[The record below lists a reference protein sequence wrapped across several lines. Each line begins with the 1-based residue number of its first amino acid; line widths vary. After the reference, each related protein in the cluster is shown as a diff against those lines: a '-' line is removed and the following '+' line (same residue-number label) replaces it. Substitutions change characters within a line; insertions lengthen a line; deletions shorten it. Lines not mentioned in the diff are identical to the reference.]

1 MTDAIE
7 HPKTLRQRDL
17 VLFTVSAILLPDI
30 LTSSASAGVSSIA
43 WWLLLG
49 LLFFFPMGLI
59 SAELGCSYPEQGGI
73 YTWIR
78 NAFGGR
84 WASRV
89 TYCYWVNMALWL
101 PSMFILFAGV
111 ANRLFDLE
119 ASLTIQ
125 IGIAI
130 AITWLTVAANV
141 VALKIGKWIP
151 NIGAISKFLLF
162 GALIAGTW
170 RFLSSHEVANAMTV
184 ETLTPSWGDGLQFI
198 PAIIYGMLGFELASA
213 GSAEMRNPRRDVP
226 RAILWSG
233 MIVLL
238 LSVLGTFAVLAT
250 IPVAGINIVEGVID
264 VLALAFAGSAAG
276 DALVLFLGVCFLFG
290 IYSSCAA
297 WSMGANR
304 AAAEAAMEKELPAWF
319 GIELPGNG
327 SPVGAAALTGTV
339 STLALLSYGFMSG
352 SNEDLFWSLFAFSS
366 VLFMLPY
373 LGMVLAFLRMRSVDG
388 EHPRPFRV
396 PGGRPGAW
404 MSAMLCGSI
413 LIIAIALFMVTPG
426 EGPQWAV
433 IIGVVAA
440 LLLGELLVRTAEQSA
455 GSSV

>member
-1 MTDAIE
+1 MTEVIE

-43 WWLLLG
+43 WWLILG
-49 LLFFFPMGLI
+49 VAFFLPMGLI

-78 NAFGGR
+78 NAFGSR
-84 WASRV
+84 WASRI

-111 ANRLFDLE
+111 ANRLFGLE
-119 ASLTIQ
+119 ASLTTQ
-125 IGIAI
+125 ISIAI

-151 NIGAISKFLLF
+151 NMGAIAKFLLF

-170 RFLSSHEVANAMTV
+170 RFLSSREIVNSMSVA
-184 ETLTPSWGDGLQFI
+184 ELTPSWGDGLQFI

-213 GSAEMRNPRRDVP
+213 GAAEMRNPQHDVP

-233 MIVLL
+233 IIVLA

-250 IPVAGINIVEGVID
+250 TPVTDINIVEGVID
-264 VLALAFAGSAAG
+264 VLEVAFAGSAAA
-276 DALVLFLGVCFLFG
+276 DTLVLFLGCCFLFG

-304 AAAEAAMEKELPAWF
+304 AAAEAAIEKELPAWF

-327 SPVGAAALTGTV
+327 SPLGAAALTGTV

-373 LGMVLAFLRMRSVDG
+373 VGMVLAFLRMRGVDG
-388 EHPRPFRV
+388 SHPRPFRV
-396 PGGRPGAW
+396 PGGPPGAW
-404 MSAMLCGSI
+404 VSAMLCGSI
-413 LIIAIALFMVTPG
+413 LLMAITLFMVTPG
-426 EGPQWAV
+426 EGPQWPV

-440 LLLGELLVRTAEQSA
+440 LFFGEILVRAAEHSA
-455 GSSV
+455 RSPV